1 MRYRLEQQVTVVGLK
16 KLISAGFFVTLKT
29 QPGVLIH
36 VHEVN
41 LTYKKII

>member
-1 MRYRLEQQVTVVGLK
+1 MSYRLEQQVMSAAVVGLK

-29 QPGVLIH
+29 RPGVLIH

-41 LTYKKII
+41 LT